1 MALNQQKIRTILGSN
16 MDIDKWYKVKD
27 LIELISF
34 VHKDFE
40 AIDREPLPSEPHRP
54 RWHRLVTNSV
64 RMSPGRP
71 DYPSDN
77 SWIEL
82 RTRRKGRN
90 FEYAISIVDPVEK
103 AILSSITEDDGSG
116 FIYAIVNKAFPNWVK
131 IGKTIDFQQRLAGYQ
146 TYSPHKDFTEFSK
159 VKVTDRHTAEGV
171 AHRLAADQSQV
182 ETENTG
188 EWFYLPEKR
197 EVEAILWEVQ
207 SNFSTN

>member
-1 MALNQQKIRTILGSN
+1 MALNQQKIRTILDSN

-27 LIELISF
+27 LIELISL
-34 VHKDFE
+34 VHKDFQG
-40 AIDREPLPSEPHRP
+40 IDKEPLPSEPNRP

-90 FEYAISIVDPVEK
+90 FEYAMSIIDPVEK
-103 AILSSITEDDGSG
+103 AILSSFTEDDGSG
-116 FIYAIVNKAFPNWVK
+116 FIYAIVNNAFPNWVK
-131 IGKTIDFQQRLAGYQ
+131 IGKTIDF
-146 TYSPHKDFTEFSK
+146 
-159 VKVTDRHTAEGV
+159 HTAEGF

-182 ETENTG
+182 ETNDTG
-188 EWFYLPEKR
+188 EWFYLPEKS
-197 EVEAILWEVQ
+197 EVEAILWDVQ
-207 SNFSTN
+207 SKFSTK